1 MEDSAMFTAEFIV
14 GLWFLPVI
22 LFIIV
27 PLIMLSA
34 WSLYQLVG
42 MINEKAEALRRSAKQ
57 ASGKGYAPLQIRPAV

>member
-1 MEDSAMFTAEFIV
+1 MFTAEFIV

-42 MINEKAEALRRSAKQ
+42 KIKEKAEAMRRLARQ
-57 ASGKGYAPLQIRPAV
+57 ASGDGYAPLQARPAV